1 LKEKISAL
9 IDSDL
14 ALDDVEYLMKAMKA
28 NQDLASSWSTY
39 HLIGDV
45 LRGNDLL
52 RHDVTANVMREIAKQ
67 PTVLAPKASLNKKL
81 NDNKPVVWSI
91 AASVAAVF
99 FVGLV
104 VLKNQSL
111 ESNVG
116 SIEIAQVL
124 PSEYLR
130 AHQSMS
136 PSNAAYFIQP
146 ASFVSANHE

>member
-9 IDSDL
+9 IDNNL

-99 FVGLV
+99 FV
-104 VLKNQSL
+104 
-111 ESNVG
+111 
-116 SIEIAQVL
+116 
-124 PSEYLR
+124 
-130 AHQSMS
+130 
-136 PSNAAYFIQP
+136 
-146 ASFVSANHE
+146 

>member
-1 LKEKISAL
+1 MKEKISAL
-9 IDSDL
+9 IDNDL
-14 ALDDVEYLMKAMKA
+14 ALEDSEYLLTAMKA

-45 LRGNDLL
+45 LRGNDAL
-52 RHDVTANVMREIAKQ
+52 RHDVTANIMREIAKQ
-67 PTVLAPKASLNKKL
+67 PTVLAPKASFNKKL

-116 SIEIAQVL
+116 SIEIAQAL

-146 ASFVSANHE
+146 ASFASANHQ